1 MLVLVF
7 SLIRNCRTAFQSDCA
22 ILYSLSNAWMVLI
35 FASTWSCYY
44 FLFLAI
50 PIYIYIYTVIS
61 CHSFNL
67 HFPNGYDVGHLFM
80 CLSALSVFSSVKCMF
95 MSFLH
100 SLVGLFFFF
109 FTVLRVLYIILNT
122 SALLATWFANIF
134 SQPAACVFV
143 LFIGK
148 FHRIKVFNFDEV
160 QFVSFPSYG

>member
-1 MLVLVF
+1 MNGSHLCQHLELLLFFIF
-7 SLIRNCRTAFQSDCA
+7 SHS
-22 ILYSLSNAWMVLI
+22 Y
-35 FASTWSCYY
+35 
-44 FLFLAI
+44 
-50 PIYIYIYTVIS
+50 IYIYIYTVIS

-95 MSFLH
+95 MSFIH

-109 FTVLRVLYIILNT
+109 FFYCSD

>member
-1 MLVLVF
+1 MLVWMF
-7 SLIRNCRTAFQSDCA
+7 GLIRNCRTAFQSDCA
-22 ILYSLSNAWMVLI
+22 ILYSLSNVWMVLI

-44 FLFLAI
+44 FLFLAV
-50 PIYIYIYTVIS
+50 PIDIYTVIS

-80 CLSALSVFSSVKCMF
+80 CLSAISVFSSVKCMF

-100 SLVGLFFFF
+100 SLVGFFF

-134 SQPAACVFV
+134 SQPAVCIFV

-160 QFVSFPSYG
+160 QFANFPSYG

>member
-1 MLVLVF
+1 
-7 SLIRNCRTAFQSDCA
+7 
-22 ILYSLSNAWMVLI
+22 MVLI

-50 PIYIYIYTVIS
+50 LIDIYLVIS

-67 HFPNGYDVGHLFM
+67 HFPNGYDVGYLFM
-80 CLSALSVFSSVKCMF
+80 CLSAISVFSSVKCMF

-100 SLVGLFFFF
+100 SLVGFFF

-134 SQPAACVFV
+134 SQPAAYVFV
-143 LFIGK
+143 LLLGK

-160 QFVSFPSYG
+160 QFVNFPSYG